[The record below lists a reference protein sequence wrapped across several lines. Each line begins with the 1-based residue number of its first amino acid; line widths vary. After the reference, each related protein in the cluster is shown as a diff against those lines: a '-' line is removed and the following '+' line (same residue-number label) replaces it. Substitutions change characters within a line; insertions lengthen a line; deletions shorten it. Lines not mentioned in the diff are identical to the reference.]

1 MPFDSQ
7 KEVAFSAPSK
17 YPPSL
22 KKGILVAAGF
32 DMQILRKLAP
42 HNLATKPSFWGGL
55 GGLEAD
61 DQGLFLAG
69 PVLGAP
75 MAVMMLEELIR
86 RGAEEIIFLGL
97 AGSLT
102 PTLEVGQLVCPTTGL
117 STEGTSAHYPANLLP
132 NQNLWE
138 RIMECAPQAASGKIW
153 STDGVYRET
162 VGLVGEKI
170 EAGAQCVDM
179 EVTALWAAAA
189 FRQVSLAS
197 LVVISDRL
205 EGDQHF
211 SGFHSSSFKAGL
223 KQAAQAAWATLGVA
237 TKTGKS
243 QATSQPSSAISK
255 LPATLSELPA
265 TLSEPPATLSEPPA
279 AITEP
284 SPAKPLRRIKELQK
298 QILHHNEL
306 YYDQNNP
313 TITDDQ
319 WDILFRE
326 LQELESRHPELVSPS
341 TPTQTVGATVG
352 TALPKVR
359 HKKPMMSLDKAF
371 NSDEI
376 KEFVTKT
383 KRFLGEKEELK
394 FHTMP
399 KFDGLALELIYQ
411 KGQLVMAT
419 TRGDGVTGENVTAQA
434 RTIGGIPE
442 QLSQIKLTS
451 GDLFSTTTPP
461 DELTVRG
468 EVYMEKEEFLR
479 LNNNR
484 EKEGLSLYAN
494 PRNVAAGAL
503 RQLDSEITR
512 SRRLQFFAYGLAD
525 PEALE
530 LPTYGEIMGALK
542 GLGFTVESS
551 PWTGGGK
558 NLEQVLAVYED
569 LSKVRTGLPYE
580 IDGLVITLENLDIW
594 ERLGSTSRAPR
605 YALAVKFKAE
615 LAETLVRA
623 IEIQVGRTGVLT
635 PVARLE
641 PVTVGGVTVSNATL
655 HNEDELKRKD
665 VRPGDTVLVRRAGD
679 VIPEVVEVVM
689 DKRPADLPAFVF
701 PHQCPECET
710 EATRPVGEVAWRC
723 LNPWC
728 PAQVR
733 ERIIHFG
740 SKNTLDITG
749 MGESLVDL
757 LLKEKLVRIPTDLYR
772 LTLDQLK
779 VLPRFGEKSAKNLL
793 NSLEESKTAPLWRF
807 IHALGIRHVGERTSQ
822 ILATHFT
829 SLTHLTQAREE
840 DLTAIG
846 EIGEE
851 VGNCIREFFQNP
863 AQSQLVADLTGG
875 DLGINPTK
883 EEPMGEDD
891 RPLSGLKFVLT
902 GTLSTMTRAEAK
914 ARLTTLGGQVM
925 SSISRE
931 TDYLVA
937 GESAG
942 SKLARAESLA
952 VPVLSEAD
960 FATMLTKGTPP
971 AGPQN

>member
-1 MPFDSQ
+1 MLFDLQ
-7 KEVAFSAPSK
+7 KEVAFPSQSK
-17 YPPSL
+17 YSSFL
-22 KKGILVAAGF
+22 KKGILFAAGF
-32 DMQILRKLAP
+32 DVQIIRKKAP
-42 HNLATKPSFWGGL
+42 HSLATKPAFWGSL
-55 GGLEAD
+55 GNLEAD
-61 DQGLFLAG
+61 EQGLFLAG

-97 AGSLT
+97 AGSLSSQ
-102 PTLEVGQLVCPTTGL
+102 LEVGDLVCPNTGL
-117 STEGTSAHYPANLLP
+117 STEGTSAHYPGSLLP
-132 NQNLWE
+132 DKNLGE
-138 RIMECAPQAASGKIW
+138 RIMLCAPQANSGKIW
-153 STDGVYRET
+153 STDGVFRET
-162 VGLVGEKI
+162 AEVVAEKI

-189 FRQVSLAS
+189 FRQVRLAS
-197 LVVISDRL
+197 LLVISDRL
-205 EGDQHF
+205 EGERHF
-211 SGFHSSSFKAGL
+211 PGFNLPAFKTGL
-223 KQAAQAAWATLGVA
+223 KQAAQAAWSTLGIIAKPEQEDVYVKA
-237 TKTGKS
+237 L
-243 QATSQPSSAISK
+243 PS
-255 LPATLSELPA
+255 T
-265 TLSEPPATLSEPPA
+265 SEPLPVDTLNR
-279 AITEP
+279 
-284 SPAKPLRRIKELQK
+284 LRELQD

-306 YYDQNNP
+306 YYNQNTP
-313 TITDDQ
+313 EITDDQ

-326 LQELESRHPELVSPS
+326 LQELESRHPELASPS
-341 TPTQTVGATVG
+341 TPTQTVGSPVG
-352 TALPKVR
+352 TTLPKVR

-376 KEFVTKT
+376 KEFVSRT

-442 QLSQIKLTS
+442 KLTQFQPTPK
-451 GDLFSTTTPP
+451 DLFSTTTWA

-468 EVYMEKEEFLR
+468 EVYLEKDEFSR
-479 LNNNR
+479 LNRRR
-484 EKEGLSLYAN
+484 EKEGLPLYAN

-503 RQLDSEITR
+503 RQLDSEVTR
-512 SRRLQFFAYGLAD
+512 SRRLQFFAYGLAT
-525 PEALE
+525 PEALD

-542 GLGFTVESS
+542 GMGFTVESS

-558 NLEQVLAVYED
+558 SLEQVLAVYEE
-569 LSKVRTGLPYE
+569 LGKIRTSLPYE
-580 IDGLVITLENLDIW
+580 IDGLVITLENLETW

-655 HNEDELKRKD
+655 HNEDELRRKD

-701 PHQCPECET
+701 PQQCPECEV
-710 EATRPVGEVAWRC
+710 EATRQAGEVAWRC

-740 SKNTLDITG
+740 SKNALDITG

-757 LLKEKLVRIPTDLYR
+757 LLKENLIKIPTDLYR
-772 LTLDQLK
+772 LTLAQLK

-793 NSLEESKTAPLWRF
+793 NSLEISKTAPLWRF

-822 ILATHFT
+822 LLAEHFT
-829 SLTHLTQAREE
+829 SLANLAQAQEA
-840 DLTAIG
+840 DLVGIG
-846 EIGEE
+846 EVGEE
-851 VGNCIREFFQNP
+851 VGNCIQEFFQSP
-863 AQSQLVADLTGG
+863 AQSQLLADLTGG
-875 DLGINPTK
+875 DLGIDPTR
-883 EEPMGEDD
+883 EEMASEDN
-891 RPLSGLKFVLT
+891 RPLAGLKFVLT
-902 GTLSTMTRAEAK
+902 GTLATMTRAEAK
-914 ARLTTLGGQVM
+914 ARLSALGGQVM
-925 SSISRE
+925 SGISRE

-952 VPVLSEAD
+952 VPVLSETD
-960 FATMLTKGTPP
+960 FATMLTRGAAPGPRQGTALDPP
-971 AGPQN
+971 DANASGMKLW